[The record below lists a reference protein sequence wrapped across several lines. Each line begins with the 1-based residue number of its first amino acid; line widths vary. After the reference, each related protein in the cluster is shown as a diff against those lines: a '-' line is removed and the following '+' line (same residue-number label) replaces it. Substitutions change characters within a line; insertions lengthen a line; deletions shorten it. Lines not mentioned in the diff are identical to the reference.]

1 MQQIGQWIRVNGG
14 APAIMLAGLAVV
26 AFVPVLGLILIGLGI
41 LLFVLRLRPIR
52 KALLQILDA
61 DEGGSQPPGGVQHIY
76 NAPVTIQG
84 DQVAINGAGPGTPPD
99 ESSLDMVGPETLGAA
114 REVVNL
120 ADYIEY
126 PESGPLAIR
135 NQKFRNVLVKGPIL
149 LYPNGSLT
157 MRRIKFGTAKAASLD
172 SILWPMKHGETKIG
186 LVAIEDV
193 VFEDCEMQ
201 LVAFAGVP
209 ETLEL
214 ISKGIDA

>member
-1 MQQIGQWIRVNGG
+1 
-14 APAIMLAGLAVV
+14 
-26 AFVPVLGLILIGLGI
+26 
-41 LLFVLRLRPIR
+41 
-52 KALLQILDA
+52 
-61 DEGGSQPPGGVQHIY
+61 
-76 NAPVTIQG
+76 
-84 DQVAINGAGPGTPPD
+84 
-99 ESSLDMVGPETLGAA
+99 MVGPETLGDG

-126 PESGPLAIR
+126 PVAGPLAIR

-157 MRRIKFGTAKAASLD
+157 MRHVRFGTAEAGSLD
-172 SILWPMKHGETKIG
+172 ALLWPMKHGETKIG

-209 ETLEL
+209 ETLEA
-214 ISKGIDA
+214 ISEGLVKQ